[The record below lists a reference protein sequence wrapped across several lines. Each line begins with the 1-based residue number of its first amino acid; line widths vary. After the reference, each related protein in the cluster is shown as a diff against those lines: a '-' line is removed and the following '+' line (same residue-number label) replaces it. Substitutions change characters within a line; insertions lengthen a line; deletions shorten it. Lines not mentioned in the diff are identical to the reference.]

1 VAQKAPQRGVDALD
15 HLLKASVE
23 GTEPIMSGAIL
34 GSVVGAG
41 ASVIVVIYLAVAVLM
56 IVATVKILSKA
67 GYSGWWVL
75 IGLVPVANVV
85 MYVVFAFSDWPALR
99 GRATPVEPSWPRP
112 PQ

>member
-1 VAQKAPQRGVDALD
+1 MEAM
-15 HLLKASVE
+15 
-23 GTEPIMSGAIL
+23 TSGAIL
-34 GSVVGAG
+34 GSATGAAAG
-41 ASVIVVIYLAVAVLM
+41 VIVIIYLAVAVLM
-56 IVATVKILSKA
+56 IVATVKVLSKA

>member
-1 VAQKAPQRGVDALD
+1 M
-15 HLLKASVE
+15 
-23 GTEPIMSGAIL
+23 ISGAIF
-34 GSVVGAG
+34 GSATGA
-41 ASVIVVIYLAVAVLM
+41 AALVIILIYLAVAVLM

-99 GRATPVEPSWPRP
+99 GHATPVEPSWPRP